1 MGFLFFLATIMA
13 ISGIIGYKR
22 GFWPTAL
29 ALVLLFIA
37 AIIVRRGADTIIK
50 YMNGMWMGAML
61 VFKSGLNDIAS
72 GNLESAAEKLKSV
85 EKPFVD
91 QSEWF
96 AYLLIIGAA
105 VFLGWLL
112 GLLFKKSK
120 SSIWGMLVG
129 LAYGYV
135 LAAALVPLVLG
146 FSSWFLPIFGAG
158 ESQAVSPLASGGSCG
173 GIWDRLVCFLSNP
186 QTAQICGI
194 VIVIAIGVFIL
205 WAAAATNRSTAPK

>member
-1 MGFLFFLATIMA
+1 MA
-13 ISGIIGYKR
+13 IFGIYGYKR
-22 GFWPTAL
+22 GFWPMVL
-29 ALVLLFIA
+29 SLVLLFVA
-37 AIIVRRGADTIIK
+37 ALVVRRGADTIIK
-50 YMNGMWMGAML
+50 YMNGLWMGGML
-61 VFKSGLNDIAS
+61 VLKSGLNDIAS
-72 GNLESAAEKLKSV
+72 GDLDSAAAKLESIQ
-85 EKPFVD
+85 KPFVD
-91 QSEWF
+91 QREWF
-96 AYLLIIGAA
+96 AYLLIIGGA

-112 GLLFKKSK
+112 GFLFRNSK

-129 LAYGYV
+129 LVYGYV

-146 FSSWFLPIFGAG
+146 FSAWFLPIFGVG

-205 WAAAATNRSTAPK
+205 WAARATTRATTPKK